1 MTHIITVTVCDRF
14 VSLTL
19 SFDVLECLNQNDW
32 FSSLAVKDPRK
43 EKQFRLLFEMFFLY
57 SVYSRLLVLGPET

>member
-1 MTHIITVTVCDRF
+1 MIRICNHF
-14 VSLTL
+14 VSLMF
-19 SFDVLECLNQNDW
+19 SFEVLECLNQNDW
-32 FSSLAVKDPRK
+32 FSSLTVKDPRK